1 MRSKSVMPQHS
12 ARTIKNYKKGR
23 FAAAFFVPVCVAIG
37 LFACSHRQAALSLED
52 QDKWREGD
60 LVLRCGNGMES
71 RVVTNRT
78 RSAFSH
84 IGMLHYDSLKSEWQ
98 VIHAVPAE
106 DEPEYLKI
114 EPVTRF
120 FCPERA
126 ERGAWLRVDC
136 CDSIARE
143 AARYALGKVA
153 ERVLFDND
161 YLLGDSTKLYCTELV
176 WRAYGKQGIDISG
189 GRRHS
194 VPTLFSK
201 EGEGIFPYDI
211 EKSETT
217 LFVKP
222 FKH

>member
-1 MRSKSVMPQHS
+1 MPQHS
-12 ARTIKNYKKGR
+12 ARTIKTNIKGR
-23 FAAAFFVPVCVAIG
+23 FAAAFFVPVCVAFC
-37 LFACSHRQAALSLED
+37 LCACSHKQAALSLED

-84 IGMLHYDSLKSEWQ
+84 IGMLHYDSLKNEWQ

-143 AARYALGKVA
+143 AARYALGKVT

-161 YLLGDSTKLYCTELV
+161 YLLDDSTKLYCTELV
-176 WRAYGKQGIDISG
+176 WRAYGKQGVDISG